1 MGADVWWVNLA
12 AGGLAAVCDDL
23 DLYEAILRQHLHS
36 YGRACGEGTR
46 ELLLIDGVHSSE
58 VAHISEEARGLDD
71 LIDGEA
77 SFSED
82 RVDIAEDLLGL
93 SGDAFG
99 ELARSGIDTELTR
112 CEEHISDA
120 DSLTVRADSGW
131 CLGGG
136 NDLLHE

>member
-1 MGADVWWVNLA
+1 MISISTRPFLGSVFTATA
-12 AGGLAAVCDDL
+12 ERAGKAP
-23 DLYEAILRQHLHS
+23 
-36 YGRACGEGTR
+36 R

-82 RVDIAEDLLGL
+82 RVDVAEDLLGL

-120 DSLTVRADSGW
+120 DSLTVKAIAAGA
-131 CLGGG
+131 LVVA
-136 NDLLHE
+136 

>member
-1 MGADVWWVNLA
+1 MGLMR
-12 AGGLAAVCDDL
+12 GRILPSGLAAMCDDL
-23 DLYEAILRQHLHS
+23 DLYEAILRQRLHS
-36 YGRACGEGTR
+36 DGRACGEGAH

-99 ELARSGIDTELTR
+99 ELARSGIDTELPR
-112 CEEHISDA
+112 CEEHISDE

>member
-1 MGADVWWVNLA
+1 M
-12 AGGLAAVCDDL
+12 CDDL
-23 DLYEAILRQHLHS
+23 DFDETVLRERLHRN
-36 YGRACGEGTR
+36 GRARRESPR
-46 ELLLIDGVHSSE
+46 ELLLIDRIHRSE
-58 VAHISEEARGLDD
+58 VAHIGEETRGLDD

-82 RVDIAEDLLGL
+82 RVDVAEDLLSL

-99 ELARSGIDTELTR
+99 ELARSRIDTELTR
-112 CEEHISDA
+112 CEEHISDE